1 MDVWFYLPG
10 FLAAYAILLVG
21 AASPGPA
28 VAMLLGISLEQG
40 RSAALVT
47 SLGIA
52 CGSAT
57 LNLLTLIGV
66 GLLLSQIAWAMTA
79 LKFIGAAYLLYL
91 AYGAAK
97 KVANP
102 PAVTIADVPVENRTR
117 LFVKGYLL
125 QVTNPKAIVFWLAIA
140 AVGATAGGGLP
151 VIALFVAGGWL
162 ISFVCHAA
170 WSVLLSAG
178 QFRRLYA
185 RARRGV
191 EASLGMFFTFAAF
204 KLATSRT

>member
-1 MDVWFYLPG
+1 MDILPFLPG
-10 FLAAYAILLVG
+10 FIAAYAILLVG
-21 AASPGPA
+21 ASSPGPA

-40 RSAALVT
+40 RSAALIT
-47 SLGIA
+47 SFGIA
-52 CGSAT
+52 FGSAT
-57 LNLLTLIGV
+57 LNVLTLIGV

-97 KVANP
+97 KAANP
-102 PAVTIADVPVENRTR
+102 PKITIAEVEVEGRAR
-117 LFVKGYLL
+117 LFLKGYLL

-151 VIALFVAGGWL
+151 IILAFVAGGWV
-162 ISFVCHAA
+162 ISFLCHAA
-170 WSVLLSAG
+170 WSVFLSAG
-178 QFRRLYA
+178 HFRRLYA

-191 EASLGMFFTFAAF
+191 EATLGVFFAFAAF